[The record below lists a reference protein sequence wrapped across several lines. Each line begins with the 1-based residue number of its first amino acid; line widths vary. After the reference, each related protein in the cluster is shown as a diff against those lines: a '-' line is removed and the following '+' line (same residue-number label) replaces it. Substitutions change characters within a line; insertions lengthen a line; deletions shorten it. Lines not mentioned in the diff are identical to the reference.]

1 MPIEAQMVLALTG
14 GVGPDG
20 QVVLVGTGWTV
31 RPPDPQPMAVY
42 FVVYLPREQAGVH
55 RWRLELTYAEGAP
68 ITLREKVSGV
78 PPNLIW
84 ENESQIVG
92 LDNKKLTTP
101 LTLGALI
108 ALPPLSLPRGREYVW
123 RLTVDDETRD
133 GWALPFRTTPPK
145 ALP

>member
-14 GVGPDG
+14 GFGPDR
-20 QVVLVGTGWTV
+20 QVVLMGTGWTV

-42 FVVYLPREQAGVH
+42 FVVYLPRDQAGVH
-55 RWRLELTYAEGAP
+55 RWRLELTYANGAP
-68 ITLREKVSGV
+68 ITLSEQVSGV
-78 PPNLIW
+78 PSNLVW
-84 ENESQIVG
+84 ENEGEVVG
-92 LDNKKLTTP
+92 LDNPELTTP

-108 ALPPLSLPRGREYVW
+108 ALPPVRLPKGREYVW

-145 ALP
+145 ART